1 LNICTGWI
9 RICQDELGSQ
19 EECKKLMHKALKHG
33 KSVIID
39 RCNVHVKERKMWILE
54 AQKAEVTNIESLFL
68 NPGIEV
74 CKQRVRERKWHPTLS
89 PENGDSVI
97 EDFAQTLKA
106 PEKWEGFQKIMIATS
121 DEELKQIIKE
131 ISDYPVETKKL

>member
-1 LNICTGWI
+1 M
-9 RICQDELGSQ
+9 Q
-19 EECKKLMHKALKHG
+19 KALKHG

-54 AQKAEVTNIESLFL
+54 AQKAEVRNIESLFL
-68 NPGIEV
+68 NPGIDV
-74 CKQRVRERKWHPTLS
+74 CKQRVRDRRWHPTLS

-97 EDFAQTLKA
+97 DDFAQALKA
-106 PEKWEGFQKIMIATS
+106 PEKWEGFQKIITITN
-121 DEELKQIIKE
+121 DEEMKKIIKG